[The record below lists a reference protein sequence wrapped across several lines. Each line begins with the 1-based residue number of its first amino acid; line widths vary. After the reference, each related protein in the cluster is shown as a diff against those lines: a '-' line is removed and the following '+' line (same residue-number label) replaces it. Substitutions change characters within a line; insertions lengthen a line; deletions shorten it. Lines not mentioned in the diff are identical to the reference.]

1 MKTTKKILLTLFVFL
16 GFNFLNA
23 LIFLARSES
32 GYVTPGPFATLTI
45 IAMIIMIYQIWKRPK
60 NNNDQSSTGE

>member
-45 IAMIIMIYQIWKRPK
+45 IDYYDIPDLEK
-60 NNNDQSSTGE
+60 T

>member
-1 MKTTKKILLTLFVFL
+1 MKTTKKILLTLFAFL

-23 LIFLARSES
+23 LIFLARSGS
-32 GYVTPGPFATLTI
+32 GYVTSGPLATLTI
-45 IAMIIMIYQIWKRPK
+45 IAMFIVIYQIWKRPK